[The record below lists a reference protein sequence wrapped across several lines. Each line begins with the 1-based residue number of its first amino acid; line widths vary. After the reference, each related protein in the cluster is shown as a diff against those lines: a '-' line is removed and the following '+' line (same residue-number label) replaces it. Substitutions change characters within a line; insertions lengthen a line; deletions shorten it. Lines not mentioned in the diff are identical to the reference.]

1 MDKKEIN
8 YEDIESLFERRWEE
22 VSKNIIL
29 VNDGDVTDEESKET
43 EKFLKELARTMY
55 NIAWLDML
63 DMGSKFGD
71 LDNLLNN
78 PNLPTA

>member
-1 MDKKEIN
+1 MDKKELK

-29 VNDGDVTDEESKET
+29 VNDSDATDEESKET

-63 DMGSKFGD
+63 DMGAKFGD

>member
-1 MDKKEIN
+1 MDKKQIN

-29 VNDGDVTDEESKET
+29 VNDSDVTDEESKET

>member
-29 VNDGDVTDEESKET
+29 VNDSDVTDEESKET

>member
-1 MDKKEIN
+1 MDKKEIK

-22 VSKNIIL
+22 VSKNIVL
-29 VNDGDVTDEESKET
+29 VNDSDVTDEESKET

>member
-1 MDKKEIN
+1 MDKKEIK
-8 YEDIESLFERRWEE
+8 YEDIESMFERRWEE
-22 VSKNIIL
+22 VSKNIVL
-29 VNDGDVTDEESKET
+29 VNDSDVTDEESKET

-63 DMGSKFGD
+63 DMGSRLGD

>member
-29 VNDGDVTDEESKET
+29 VNDSDVTDEEAKGT

-63 DMGSKFGD
+63 DMGSKLGD